1 MDSEGVDFVC
11 SSIIIIYC
19 TIHQAW
25 YLGFISRIKL
35 VGPEADSSMSI
46 TTTIQAI
53 SDKILS
59 LNYADFRAEIKSVD
73 SQESINGGVHVLVTG
88 YLTGKDNLMRKFSQT
103 FFLAPQGR
111 GYFCFE

>member
-1 MDSEGVDFVC
+1 
-11 SSIIIIYC
+11 
-19 TIHQAW
+19 
-25 YLGFISRIKL
+25 
-35 VGPEADSSMSI
+35 MSI
-46 TTTIQAI
+46 TTTMQAVN
-53 SDKILS
+53 DKILS

-88 YLTGKDNLMRKFSQT
+88 FVTGYLTGKDNLMRNFSQT